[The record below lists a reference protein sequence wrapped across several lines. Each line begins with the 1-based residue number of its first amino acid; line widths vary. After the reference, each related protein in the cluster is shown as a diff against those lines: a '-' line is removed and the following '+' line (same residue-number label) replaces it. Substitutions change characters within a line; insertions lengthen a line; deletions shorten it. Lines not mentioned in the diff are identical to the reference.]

1 MLFFLNDNLQTN
13 KSGIEHA
20 QIKRQHLFN
29 KFNSPAKIVTRQYSN
44 ELHKITQAAGVED
57 QDFINLFDY
66 FQEAL
71 MVEYHPK
78 QIQELAIDPSWRRQA
93 DGVNYNYYAGKHRV
107 MYVRRD
113 KRYHHVLN
121 QQYFDRFGKLVKVAW
136 FDYRGFLSVD
146 QLYDWSNQITVQNYY
161 RPDGSLAIQ
170 TTKTLNKRE
179 KEQQVYHLVNYRG
192 RDYQFT
198 NFDDLTRFFY
208 DELVT
213 DPAIV
218 GDQKVGLIVDRS
230 YELGWAVL
238 NMHHRVSRWLQ
249 LHNNHLNNGDDIMNS
264 PLNYNYTWGLNHAQD
279 WDGIIALTPQQA
291 ADVAARFAKE
301 TRVLQIPGPIVPD
314 EVLKAPRV
322 PFEQRRPGL
331 VVVVAR
337 LSAEKQQDQLLQ
349 VWPQIKAAVPT
360 AELELWGYAND
371 HFDDKLKELVDQLQI
386 KGSVHFKGYT
396 SDVAQV
402 YDQAQVMVLPSRA
415 EGLPL
420 SLVEGQS
427 HGVAIVANDIKYGP
441 AAVVID
447 GQDGYLTQNGDGDGL
462 AKAIIDLLSHPDKL
476 RQFSARAYQDSERYS
491 EANVMQ
497 LWKNLISIVEGE

>member
-1 MLFFLNDNLQTN
+1 
-13 KSGIEHA
+13 
-20 QIKRQHLFN
+20 
-29 KFNSPAKIVTRQYSN
+29 
-44 ELHKITQAAGVED
+44 
-57 QDFINLFDY
+57 
-66 FQEAL
+66 
-71 MVEYHPK
+71 
-78 QIQELAIDPSWRRQA
+78 
-93 DGVNYNYYAGKHRV
+93 
-107 MYVRRD
+107 
-113 KRYHHVLN
+113 
-121 QQYFDRFGKLVKVAW
+121 
-136 FDYRGFLSVD
+136 
-146 QLYDWSNQITVQNYY
+146 
-161 RPDGSLAIQ
+161 
-170 TTKTLNKRE
+170 
-179 KEQQVYHLVNYRG
+179 
-192 RDYQFT
+192 
-198 NFDDLTRFFY
+198 
-208 DELVT
+208 
-213 DPAIV
+213 
-218 GDQKVGLIVDRS
+218 
-230 YELGWAVL
+230 
-238 NMHHRVSRWLQ
+238 
-249 LHNNHLNNGDDIMNS
+249 MNS

-314 EVLKAPRV
+314 EVLKTPRV

-371 HFDDKLKELVDQLQI
+371 HFDDQLKELVDQLQI

-427 HGVAIVANDIKYGP
+427 HGVPIVANDIKYGP

-447 GQDGYLTQNGDGDGL
+447 GEGPN
-462 AKAIIDLLSHPDKL
+462 AK
-476 RQFSARAYQDSERYS
+476 
-491 EANVMQ
+491 
-497 LWKNLISIVEGE
+497 W